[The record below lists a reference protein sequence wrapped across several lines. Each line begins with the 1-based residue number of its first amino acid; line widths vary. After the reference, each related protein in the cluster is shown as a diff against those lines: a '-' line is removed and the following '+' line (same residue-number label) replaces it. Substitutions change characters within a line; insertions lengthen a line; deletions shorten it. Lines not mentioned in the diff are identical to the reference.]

1 MSKRI
6 FSGVP
11 FQKIEQKRSRRMKA
25 EARQVAYA
33 LLSPEEKTQRDANN
47 KSVYRDRKRLSQN
60 YN

>member
-33 LLSPEEKTQRDANN
+33 LLSPEEKTQRDADN
-47 KSVYRDRKRLSQN
+47 KARYKAN
-60 YN
+60 KEGI